1 MNVLNRVT
9 LKTLRK
15 NKSRTIVTIIGVIL
29 SVAMVTAITAF
40 ISSMQDF
47 MLRSTAASEGDWQ
60 ASVLNIPYAKA
71 QAVAGDDAVKES
83 GLLRDIGS
91 VRLPESVNPSKPYL
105 YVQAI
110 DANVAALRGIQP
122 TEGRLPENDGELM
135 ISAHIAE
142 NGGVKYAIGQQLT
155 LEIGDRVAQDGEVL
169 VGNLSYDT
177 EEPEDFRVR
186 QTKTYTVVGICA
198 RPSTEEYS
206 AGGYS
211 VFTRLT
217 PASLDA
223 DAPVTISLTLNR
235 PKNVFDFMSGF
246 EKEYTVRYHA
256 SLLRYM
262 GVSGNDNFNA
272 VLYSMASILIALIM
286 VGSISLIYNAFAISV
301 SERSKQFGMLS
312 SAGATSRQIRNS
324 VFFEALAISSVG
336 IPLGLLS
343 GVGGIG
349 VTLKLIGGL
358 IADSGIMGG
367 VVEFQLSVSVPAM
380 VIAAAVGLATVL
392 ISAYIPARRA
402 ARLSAMDAIR
412 QTADIKLNA
421 RQVKTSR
428 LTRRLFGMEGDL
440 ALKNFKRNRRR
451 YRATVFSLIISVVLF
466 ISVSTYTDMLKE
478 SVGSF
483 YAMANYD
490 IAVSDSR
497 AEPDAAKSAAFLKS
511 LRELGSVEQA
521 AYQRSQT
528 GFFFADASILG
539 SEAYQLMEEAGQ
551 GIEDM
556 PADEPEAQAQIRAM
570 GWKEGQK
577 NMETS
582 LRLIAL
588 DDATFARYAADLGL
602 SLSDYTDPSHP
613 RAIVIDSF
621 VEQNQKNKYISGQ
634 YFRRGAPLT
643 LKLNTHSVYDGNRA
657 ENQTASIT
665 LGTFTDKAPLGLF
678 PQENSLSGAAKLI
691 VSNAVLDQCFGS
703 SAHSRHPTGAFAV
716 KAADLDKADSDIR
729 TLIKQNG
736 SGYSYHN
743 YAANAQESRNTLLVA
758 NVLSYGFIVL
768 ISLITVANV
777 FNTISTNVNLRR
789 REFAMLKSVG
799 MTTRGFNK
807 MMNFECVFYGLKA
820 LLFGLPV
827 SLLISLLIRQS
838 LNQGIVAAY
847 ELPWLSVGIAVLS
860 VFLVVFVTMLYAMSK
875 VRKENIIDALK
886 NENL

>member
-169 VGNLSYDT
+169 VGNLSYGT

-223 DAPVTISLTLNR
+223 DALVTISLTLNR

-246 EKEYTVRYHA
+246 EKEYAVRYHA

-262 GVSGNDNFNA
+262 GISGNDNFNA

-324 VFFEALAISSVG
+324 VFFEALAISGVG
-336 IPLGLLS
+336 IPLGLR
-343 GVGGIG
+343 
-349 VTLKLIGGL
+349 
-358 IADSGIMGG
+358 
-367 VVEFQLSVSVPAM
+367 PAW
-380 VIAAAVGLATVL
+380 AA
-392 ISAYIPARRA
+392 SA
-402 ARLSAMDAIR
+402 
-412 QTADIKLNA
+412 
-421 RQVKTSR
+421 
-428 LTRRLFGMEGDL
+428 
-440 ALKNFKRNRRR
+440 
-451 YRATVFSLIISVVLF
+451 
-466 ISVSTYTDMLKE
+466 
-478 SVGSF
+478 
-483 YAMANYD
+483 
-490 IAVSDSR
+490 
-497 AEPDAAKSAAFLKS
+497 
-511 LRELGSVEQA
+511 
-521 AYQRSQT
+521 
-528 GFFFADASILG
+528 
-539 SEAYQLMEEAGQ
+539 
-551 GIEDM
+551 
-556 PADEPEAQAQIRAM
+556 
-570 GWKEGQK
+570 
-577 NMETS
+577 
-582 LRLIAL
+582 
-588 DDATFARYAADLGL
+588 
-602 SLSDYTDPSHP
+602 
-613 RAIVIDSF
+613 
-621 VEQNQKNKYISGQ
+621 
-634 YFRRGAPLT
+634 
-643 LKLNTHSVYDGNRA
+643 
-657 ENQTASIT
+657 
-665 LGTFTDKAPLGLF
+665 
-678 PQENSLSGAAKLI
+678 
-691 VSNAVLDQCFGS
+691 
-703 SAHSRHPTGAFAV
+703 
-716 KAADLDKADSDIR
+716 
-729 TLIKQNG
+729 
-736 SGYSYHN
+736 
-743 YAANAQESRNTLLVA
+743 
-758 NVLSYGFIVL
+758 
-768 ISLITVANV
+768 
-777 FNTISTNVNLRR
+777 
-789 REFAMLKSVG
+789 
-799 MTTRGFNK
+799 
-807 MMNFECVFYGLKA
+807 
-820 LLFGLPV
+820 
-827 SLLISLLIRQS
+827 
-838 LNQGIVAAY
+838 
-847 ELPWLSVGIAVLS
+847 
-860 VFLVVFVTMLYAMSK
+860 
-875 VRKENIIDALK
+875 
-886 NENL
+886 